1 MKKKLFIFIFLTCAI
16 FLTGHKKYN
25 VTVAHNVS
33 FLEIG
38 DSSLVT
44 EETLQETPSPIT
56 NVSALQNLSTLR
68 QNYYAVDKKTG
79 MTSDLFDVNSFL
91 STDLKIHAGKKPTI
105 LIFHT
110 HAHEMFADS
119 KDISEGIIGAG
130 NRLAK
135 NLEEKYGIKC
145 LHITDSFDTVNG
157 KVQRDGAYERAE
169 PVIKKVLAENP
180 SIELVIDLHRDGV
193 NPNLH
198 LVTTDN
204 GQQCAK
210 VMFFNGLCKKQTN
223 KMTGKSIKEFLNQP
237 HKFKKEKNELI
248 KNIGAIFAGSDYK
261 GYTEYHKD
269 NPMIK
274 YSHVFEIELKGEKS
288 WIIVREDI
296 TGNAVLYSISDSDK
310 VLTGIKK
317 K

>member
-1 MKKKLFIFIFLTCAI
+1 MKKKLFILIFLTCAI

-25 VTVAHNVS
+25 VTVAHDVS

-119 KDISEGIIGAG
+119 KDMSDGIIGAG

-135 NLEEKYGIKC
+135 DLEEKYGIKC
-145 LHITDSFDTVNG
+145 LHITDSFDTVMV
-157 KVQRDGAYERAE
+157 KYSVTER
-169 PVIKKVLAENP
+169 
-180 SIELVIDLHRDGV
+180 
-193 NPNLH
+193 
-198 LVTTDN
+198 
-204 GQQCAK
+204 
-210 VMFFNGLCKKQTN
+210 M
-223 KMTGKSIKEFLNQP
+223 KELNQLLK
-237 HKFKKEKNELI
+237 KFL
-248 KNIGAIFAGSDYK
+248 
-261 GYTEYHKD
+261 
-269 NPMIK
+269 
-274 YSHVFEIELKGEKS
+274 LK
-288 WIIVREDI
+288 IP
-296 TGNAVLYSISDSDK
+296 L
-310 VLTGIKK
+310 
-317 K
+317 

>member
-1 MKKKLFIFIFLTCAI
+1 MKKKLFILIFVTCAI

-119 KDISEGIIGAG
+119 KDMSDGIIGAG

-135 NLEEKYGIKC
+135 DLEEKYGIKC

-169 PVIKKVLAENP
+169 QVIKKVLAENP

-223 KMTGKSIKEFLNQP
+223 GKLQNIPGLSNPYIKTNLALSFRMQQKM
-237 HKFKKEKNELI
+237 NELYPNLTRKI
-248 KNIGAIFAGSDYK
+248 YLNAYRYSL
-261 GYTEYHKD
+261 HMKD
-269 NPMIK
+269 KSML
-274 YSHVFEIELKGEKS
+274 IELGAQTNTVEE
-288 WIIVREDI
+288 I
-296 TGNAVLYSISDSDK
+296 NNSIDRLAK
-310 VLTGIKK
+310 TIYEVTK
-317 K
+317 

>member
-1 MKKKLFIFIFLTCAI
+1 MKKKLFILIFLTCAI

-25 VTVAHNVS
+25 VTVAHDVS

-119 KDISEGIIGAG
+119 KDMSDGIIGAG

-135 NLEEKYGIKC
+135 DLEEKYGIKC

-169 PVIKKVLAENP
+169 PVIKKVLAEIQP
-180 SIELVIDLHRDGV
+180 S
-193 NPNLH
+193 
-198 LVTTDN
+198 
-204 GQQCAK
+204 
-210 VMFFNGLCKKQTN
+210 
-223 KMTGKSIKEFLNQP
+223 
-237 HKFKKEKNELI
+237 
-248 KNIGAIFAGSDYK
+248 
-261 GYTEYHKD
+261 
-269 NPMIK
+269 
-274 YSHVFEIELKGEKS
+274 
-288 WIIVREDI
+288 
-296 TGNAVLYSISDSDK
+296 
-310 VLTGIKK
+310 
-317 K
+317 

>member
-210 VMFFNGLCKKQTN
+210 VMFFNGISYSKAKGDIGYLYNANRDDNLAMSLQMYLLGEAYYPGLLRNIYINAYRYCLHMKGRSMLIEAGAQTN
-223 KMTGKSIKEFLNQP
+223 TSTEV
-237 HKFKKEKNELI
+237 KN
-248 KNIGAIFAGSDYK
+248 A
-261 GYTEYHKD
+261 
-269 NPMIK
+269 MIP
-274 YSHVFEIELKGEKS
+274 VADMLDRLLRGEKAY
-288 WIIVREDI
+288 
-296 TGNAVLYSISDSDK
+296 TQ
-310 VLTGIKK
+310 
-317 K
+317 